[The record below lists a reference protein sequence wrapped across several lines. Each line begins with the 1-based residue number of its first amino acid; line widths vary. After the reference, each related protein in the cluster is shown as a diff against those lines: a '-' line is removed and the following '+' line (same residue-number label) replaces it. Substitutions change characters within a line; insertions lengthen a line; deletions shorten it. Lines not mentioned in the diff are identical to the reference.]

1 MAQLHAGW
9 GACQNFAFHLGFNFW
24 ENAAGLDFIPEKR
37 PADLTRPRVATI
49 VWRAWT
55 AGRRFFLDW
64 ARLPSRIAP
73 FRLPK
78 RNNDE
83 SFCLGLIPED
93 KIAEIRDRT
102 DIVQV
107 IGDYVTLKRSGV
119 NHKGLCPFHQEKS
132 PSFNVNAQKQFF
144 HCFGCGKSGDVI
156 SFVSELE
163 GKSFVETVRELARK
177 AGVELPEPPRSPR
190 EEERARAQ
198 ESERAKMVR
207 LHEMVANFYRGQ
219 LGASAGEAAR
229 AYLQSRGLDEAT
241 AEKFRVGYAPAG
253 WEALVRFL
261 ESKKVPTDLA
271 ERAGLIRRR
280 DNGTHF
286 DTFVHRV
293 VYALTSPMGEVI
305 GFGGRVINAE
315 DQPKYKNSPETLLF
329 KKGENLFGLHLAKHA
344 IRRSGRALVVEGN
357 FDVMTLHQHGVDYAV
372 APQGTAMTAEQVK
385 LLKRFAR
392 EVVLM
397 LDADP
402 AGRAATMKVIH
413 LFVEAELPLRIA
425 QLRARDGKKQDPDE
439 LARTDLPR
447 LHQLLDEAQ
456 DALEFYFEQ
465 VAATS
470 APTVPGRVAAIE
482 ECAPVLRAL
491 RDPLARDLYVDKLAQ
506 LLKVDLG
513 LVQRAMRAAPAHG
526 PRPRDVA
533 VVTEPAEP
541 VREVTPRHIP
551 LTHSKLLAFLAQ
563 HPGFWPRVDAS
574 LLKDEAVRGLVAS
587 AQASGRFD
595 APALL
600 TACAPEIRDEVA
612 KALASDQFAGDA
624 TPQRAFDSIVTS
636 IRIPSDLPALM
647 QERTAAIAR
656 GDRELT
662 EKLNAR
668 IIAVRR
674 SSR

>member
-1 MAQLHAGW
+1 M
-9 GACQNFAFHLGFNFW
+9 
-24 ENAAGLDFIPEKR
+24 
-37 PADLTRPRVATI
+37 
-49 VWRAWT
+49 
-55 AGRRFFLDW
+55 
-64 ARLPSRIAP
+64 
-73 FRLPK
+73 
-78 RNNDE
+78 
-83 SFCLGLIPED
+83 GLIPED
-93 KIAEIRDRT
+93 KIAEVRDRT
-102 DIVQV
+102 DIVAV
-107 IGDYVTLKRSGV
+107 IGEYVTLKRTGV
-119 NHKGLCPFHQEKS
+119 NHKGLCPFHNEKS

-156 SFVSELE
+156 SFLSELE
-163 GKSFVETVRELARK
+163 GKSFIETVRELARR
-177 AGVELPEPPRSPR
+177 AGVELPETPRSPR
-190 EEERARAQ
+190 EQERARAE
-198 ESERAKMVR
+198 ESERARMVR
-207 LHEMVANFYRGQ
+207 LHELVATFYTRE
-219 LGASAGEAAR
+219 LESPAGEAAR
-229 AYLQSRGLDEAT
+229 AYLASRGLDAAT
-241 AEKFRVGYAPAG
+241 QEKFRVGYAPAG
-253 WEALVRFL
+253 WEALVRHL
-261 ESKKVPTDLA
+261 AQKKVPPELA

-293 VYALTSPMGEVI
+293 VYALTSPMGEPI
-305 GFGGRVINAE
+305 GFGGRVINPE

-344 IRRSGRALVVEGN
+344 IRKTGRALVVEGN

-372 APQGTAMTAEQVK
+372 APQGTAMTADQVK

-413 LFVEAELPLRIA
+413 LFVQAELPLRIA

-439 LARTDLPR
+439 LARKDLPR
-447 LHQLLDEAQ
+447 LQALIDGAQ

-465 VAATS
+465 VASTS

-482 ECAPVLRAL
+482 ECAPVLRDL

-506 LLKVDLG
+506 LLKVDTG
-513 LVQRAMRAAPAHG
+513 LVQRAMRAAPTPA
-526 PRPRDVA
+526 RPSHTAVAQPEPAAAPMRDVA
-533 VVTEPAEP
+533 
-541 VREVTPRHIP
+541 PRRIP
-551 LTHSKLLAFLAQ
+551 LTHYKLLAFLAQ
-563 HPGFWPRVDAS
+563 HGDFWPRVDAS
-574 LLKDEAVRGLVAS
+574 ILKDEAVRALVAS
-587 AQASGRFD
+587 AQERKLFD
-595 APALL
+595 APSLL
-600 TACAPEIRDEVA
+600 AAAAPEIRDAVA
-612 KALASDQFAGDA
+612 TALGSDEFAGDA
-624 TPQRAFDSIVTS
+624 DPHKAFESIVTS
-636 IRIPSDLPALM
+636 LRFPSDLSALM